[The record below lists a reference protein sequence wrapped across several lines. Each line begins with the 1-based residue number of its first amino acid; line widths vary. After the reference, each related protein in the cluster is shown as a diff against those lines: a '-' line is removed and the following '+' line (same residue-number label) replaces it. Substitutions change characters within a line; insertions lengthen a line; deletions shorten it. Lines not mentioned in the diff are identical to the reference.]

1 MQTAK
6 EEELAVSGLCHPTA
20 MLQCDPTAMSLCDP
34 NAALRCDPTATFL
47 CLRHWRLRVAVAC
60 SSAYA

>member
-1 MQTAK
+1 MQAAK

-20 MLQCDPTAMSLCDP
+20 MLHCDPTAMLLCDP

-47 CLRHWRLRVAVAC
+47 GV
-60 SSAYA
+60 